1 MLGAYGFVPAQSS
14 GLGLRDSG
22 DRVKEMLTKIRV
34 KNFKS
39 LKDVSIELGRRNVL
53 VGANMAGKSNVI
65 DLFRFIYD
73 MAFAAAGNWALPN
86 AVSARGGFGE
96 LLWKGGTE
104 QVISVALSGT
114 ASDDGTEWPWHYE
127 ITIQGDVRGNFRV
140 AQERL
145 HRQGRSLIENSGS
158 ERYFVNAQNEGPTP
172 IRHDDFQKATGNV
185 PRRERLGRMLDHIH
199 EDVAAARS
207 PVSDPTRSIL
217 EFEIPGW
224 PGNFL
229 RSMIAKWR
237 FYELIPSLMR
247 NANQTAKVQFL
258 QEHGEN
264 LSQWLL
270 NLAEHY
276 DESFGRIQQVLHDAL
291 PQVTGLFNSPTQ
303 QSTVV
308 LGSREEHLTRPV
320 TLSQMSAGELAFIA
334 FLSLIYAPP
343 DRTGSLYCIEDLEN
357 YLHPSLIA
365 TLLEVLRQSQ
375 EEWERKHEA
384 PQIVMTTH
392 SPLVVDKMKLD
403 EIIFVEKREGA
414 TICSRP
420 SDKSHLRKLLQDE
433 EIGLGD
439 LVYSGALSDVSK

>member
-1 MLGAYGFVPAQSS
+1 
-14 GLGLRDSG
+14 
-22 DRVKEMLTKIRV
+22 MLTKLRV
-34 KNFKS
+34 NNFKS
-39 LKDVSIELGRRNVL
+39 LKNITLDLGPRNVL

-73 MAFAAAGNWALPN
+73 MTFPRQGGSGALSN
-86 AVSARGGFGE
+86 AVFGRGGFGE
-96 LLWKGGTE
+96 LLWKGGND
-104 QVISVALSGT
+104 QVIEIGLSGRT
-114 ASDDGTEWPWHYE
+114 SDHGNEWPWEYS
-127 ITIQGDVRGNFRV
+127 ISIQGEAYGNFRV
-140 AQERL
+140 VSELFRVQRRKDL
-145 HRQGRSLIENSGS
+145 QMDDLIES
-158 ERYFVNAQNEGPTP
+158 AGPQRFLCN
-172 IRHDDFQKATGNV
+172 IQHQ
-185 PRRERLGRMLDHIH
+185 RLL
-199 EDVAAARS
+199 
-207 PVSDPTRSIL
+207 PVSDPSRSVL

-229 RSMIAKWR
+229 RSTVAKWR

-276 DESFGRIQQVLHDAL
+276 DESFSRIQQVLCDAL

-303 QSTVV
+303 QSTVI
-308 LGSREEHLTRPV
+308 LGSREKYLNQPV
-320 TLSQMSAGELAFIA
+320 TLPQMSAGELAFIA

-343 DRTGSLYCIEDLEN
+343 DRPVSLYCIEDLEN
-357 YLHPSLIA
+357 YLHPILIE
-365 TLLEVLRQSQ
+365 TLLELLRQSQ
-375 EEWERKHEA
+375 EEWERKDEA

-392 SPLVVDKMKLD
+392 SPLVVDKMKLN
-403 EIIFVEKREGA
+403 EIIFVERREGA
-414 TICSRP
+414 TVCSRP

>member
-1 MLGAYGFVPAQSS
+1 
-14 GLGLRDSG
+14 
-22 DRVKEMLTKIRV
+22 MLTQIRA

-39 LKDVSIELGRRNVL
+39 LKDVTLALGPRNVL

-65 DLFRFIYD
+65 DLFKFIYD
-73 MAFAAAGNWALPN
+73 MAFAAAGTWALPN
-86 AVSARGGFGE
+86 AMSVRGGFGE
-96 LLWKGGTE
+96 LLWKGGNE
-104 QVISVALSGT
+104 QAISITLSGT
-114 ASDDGTEWPWHYE
+114 TSDHGPEWPWDYE
-127 ITIQGDVRGNFRV
+127 IAIQGDLHTFRV
-140 AQERL
+140 AREQLCVR
-145 HRQGRSLIENSGS
+145 RSPSLPVDDLIETNGS
-158 ERYFVNAQNEGPTP
+158 ERYFCNIQHQRVGASVN
-172 IRHDDFQKATGNV
+172 
-185 PRRERLGRMLDHIH
+185 
-199 EDVAAARS
+199 
-207 PVSDPTRSIL
+207 DPTRSML

-224 PGNFL
+224 PGNFM
-229 RSMIAKWR
+229 RSEVAKWR

-247 NANQTAKVQFL
+247 NPNQTAAVKFL

-270 NLAEHY
+270 NLQAEHY
-276 DESFGRIQQVLHDAL
+276 DDSFSRIQQVLRDTL

-303 QSTVV
+303 QSTVA
-308 LGSREEHLTRPV
+308 LGSREKHLNRPV
-320 TLSQMSAGELAFIA
+320 TLAQMSAGELAFIA
-334 FLSLIYAPP
+334 FLSLIYSPP
-343 DRTGSLYCIEDLEN
+343 DRAGTLYCIEDLEN
-357 YLHPSLIA
+357 YLHPGLIV

-414 TICSRP
+414 TVCSRP

-439 LVYSGALSDVSK
+439 LIYSGALSDVSK

>member
-1 MLGAYGFVPAQSS
+1 
-14 GLGLRDSG
+14 
-22 DRVKEMLTKIRV
+22 MLTHIRAN
-34 KNFKS
+34 NFKS
-39 LKDVSIELGRRNVL
+39 LKDVTLDLGPRNVL

-86 AVSARGGFGE
+86 AMLSRGVGE
-96 LLWKGGTE
+96 LLWKGGNE
-104 QVISVALSGT
+104 QVISIQLSGT
-114 ASDDGTEWPWHYE
+114 TSEHGPEWRWDYG
-127 ITIQGDVRGNFRV
+127 ISIQADLQESFRV
-140 AQERL
+140 ASETLWLRRGPDL
-145 HRQGRSLIENSGS
+145 PADDLIETRGS
-158 ERYFVNAQNEGPTP
+158 DRYFCNIQHQT
-172 IRHDDFQKATGNV
+172 D
-185 PRRERLGRMLDHIH
+185 
-199 EDVAAARS
+199 AA
-207 PVSDPTRSIL
+207 PVKDPTRSML

-229 RSMIAKWR
+229 RSTIRKWR

-247 NANQTAKVQFL
+247 VPNQTAKVQFL

-270 NLAEHY
+270 NLQAEHY
-276 DESFGRIQQVLHDAL
+276 DDSFARIQQVLRDAL
-291 PQVTGLFNSPTQ
+291 PQVMGLFNSPTQ
-303 QSTVV
+303 QSTVA
-308 LGSREEHLTRPV
+308 LRSHEKHLTRPV

-343 DRTGSLYCIEDLEN
+343 DRSGSLYCIEDIEN
-357 YLHPSLIA
+357 YLHPSLIV

-375 EEWERKHEA
+375 EEWERQHEG

-403 EIIFVEKREGA
+403 EIIFVERREGA
-414 TICSRP
+414 TVCSRP
-420 SDKSHLRKLLQDE
+420 SGKSHLQKLLQDE
-433 EIGLGD
+433 EVGLGE

>member
-1 MLGAYGFVPAQSS
+1 
-14 GLGLRDSG
+14 
-22 DRVKEMLTKIRV
+22 MLTKIRAR
-34 KNFKS
+34 NFKS
-39 LKDVSIELGRRNVL
+39 LKDVSLDLGRRNVL

-65 DLFRFIYD
+65 DLFRFVQD
-73 MAFAAAGNWALPN
+73 VAFPQSGTWGLPN
-86 AVSARGGFGE
+86 GVLVRGGFGE
-96 LLWKGGTE
+96 LLWKGGDE
-104 QVISVALSGT
+104 RFISIALSGT
-114 ASDDGTEWPWHYE
+114 VSDDGHEWPWDYE
-127 ITIQGDVRGNFRV
+127 IEIQGDPRGSFRV
-140 AQERL
+140 AQETL
-145 HRQGRSLIENSGS
+145 HRQRRSLIETRGS
-158 ERYFVNAQNEGPTP
+158 ERYFLDAQNQ
-172 IRHDDFQKATGNV
+172 RV
-185 PRRERLGRMLDHIH
+185 
-199 EDVAAARS
+199 S

-224 PGNFL
+224 AGNFL
-229 RSMIAKWR
+229 RSMINKWR

-247 NANQTAKVQFL
+247 GPNQTAKVQFL

-276 DESFGRIQQVLHDAL
+276 DESFARIQQVLHDAL

-308 LGSREEHLTRPV
+308 LGSREKHLTRPV

-334 FLSLIYAPP
+334 FLSLIYAPS

-357 YLHPSLIA
+357 YLHPSLIV

-375 EEWERKHEA
+375 EEWERKDEA

-414 TICSRP
+414 TVCSRP